1 MQQKQ
6 FLLTGYL
13 EYLLKSFFPTTTKDK
28 ESSSADRL
36 IPSIEIITPS
46 DPSKR
51 GCQLSLI
58 FSLPLSV
65 IQQQFQKRGI
75 VVSVSVFT
83 NLDIT
88 LITILV

>member
-13 EYLLKSFFPTTTKDK
+13 EYLLKSFFPNTNKGKDN
-28 ESSSADRL
+28 SFADQL
-36 IPSIEIITPS
+36 IPSVEIITPN

-58 FSLPLSV
+58 FSLPLSI
-65 IQQQFQKRGI
+65 IQEQFQKRGI
-75 VVSVSVFT
+75 VVS
-83 NLDIT
+83 
-88 LITILV
+88 